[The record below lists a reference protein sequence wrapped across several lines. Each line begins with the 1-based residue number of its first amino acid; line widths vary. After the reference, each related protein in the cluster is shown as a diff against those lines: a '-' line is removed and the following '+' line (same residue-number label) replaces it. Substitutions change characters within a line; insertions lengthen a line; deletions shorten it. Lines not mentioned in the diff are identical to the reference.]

1 MRWTRNLRS
10 RQGKPFALRHVAAV
24 MGLAT
29 QMVEP
34 AQAETMIVALSSHR
48 IAITSNYTG
57 AQLAVF
63 GSVERDART
72 VARADGYDIVV
83 TVSGPR
89 KMIVVREKEPFGP
102 FWINR
107 TQRRFAETPAFIA
120 VASNRPTTE
129 IAADEAGRR
138 LKIGL
143 NNALIPQQAGLEL
156 DPGES
161 RFRNALVRV
170 KGGGSLFTETE
181 RGVTFLSPSLFTA
194 RIDLPATAPTGNYEV
209 EVMLLAGSVP
219 LARQSTNF
227 ELVKTGVEQRI
238 AAAAA
243 DNKWFY
249 GLMTVLL
256 ALSFGWLANLLF
268 RRD

>member
-1 MRWTRNLRS
+1 MRQWRATCS
-10 RQGKPFALRHVAAV
+10 EQSVQGVLRHVVA
-24 MGLAT
+24 MGALVVVSAL
-29 QMVEP
+29 P

-72 VARADGYDIVV
+72 IARADGYDIVI

-89 KMIVVREKEPFGP
+89 RMLVVREKEPIGP

-107 TQRRFAETPAFIA
+107 TQRRFADTPAFIT
-120 VASNRPTTE
+120 VSSNRPTTE

-143 NNALIPQQAGLEL
+143 ANALVPQLAGLEL
-156 DPGES
+156 DAGEA
-161 RFRNALVRV
+161 RFRDALIRV
-170 KGGGSLFTETE
+170 KGGGNLFTETQ

-194 RIDLPATAPTGNYEV
+194 RIDLPATAPTGNYDV

-219 LARQSTNF
+219 LARQNTNF
-227 ELVKTGVEQRI
+227 ELVKMGMEQRI
-238 AAAAA
+238 AAAAS
-243 DNKWFY
+243 DNRWLY
-249 GLMTVLL
+249 GLTTVLL
-256 ALSFGWLANLLF
+256 ALSFGWLANLLL

>member
-1 MRWTRNLRS
+1 LTPSALAR
-10 RQGKPFALRHVAAV
+10 FALRHVAAGYGLLAV
-24 MGLAT
+24 LAAGLASA
-29 QMVEP
+29 MP
-34 AQAETMIVALSSHR
+34 ACAESMIVALSSHR

-72 VARADGYDIVV
+72 IARADGYDIVV

-89 KMIVVREKEPFGP
+89 EMIVVREKEPFGP

-107 TQRRFAETPAFIA
+107 SQRRFSETPAFIA
-120 VASNRPTTE
+120 VASNRPTAE

-138 LKIGL
+138 LKLGL
-143 NNALIPQQAGLEL
+143 NNALIPQQAGLDL
-156 DPGES
+156 DPGEA
-161 RFRNALVRV
+161 RFRKALIRV

-194 RIDLPATAPTGNYEV
+194 RINLPATAPTGNYEV

-227 ELVKTGVEQRI
+227 ELVKTGVEQRV

-243 DNKWFY
+243 DNRWLY
-249 GLMTVLL
+249 GLTTVLL